1 MTVSENSKYYIWFKL
16 ALSVIKIF
24 LCVFIIVSFEI
35 NTDKPLYIFVVLLI
49 TTEFVDFFCFF
60 YYLVTEPN
68 NRTEAV
74 RSIVNLVKNCGSL

>member
-16 ALSVIKIF
+16 ALSIVKIF
-24 LCVFIIVSFEI
+24 ICVFVIVIYEI

-49 TTEFVDFFCFF
+49 TTESVDFLCFF
-60 YYLVTEPN
+60 YYLVTENN

-74 RSIVNLVKNCGSL
+74 RNTVNLVKNCGSL